1 MSEPELF
8 SPIRVSGLKLTNR
21 IVIAPMCQYVARDGC
36 MNEWHLI
43 HLGQLSVSG
52 AALLTIES
60 TAVSEDGRITY
71 ADVGLYNDETESAMK
86 GVVEPIRRWSNMPI
100 GIQISHAGRK
110 ASTETPWK
118 GGRQLSPENPLG
130 WHTVAPS
137 PLPHKQGDTPPSA
150 LDKDGLQRVREAF
163 AATAT
168 RAARL
173 GLDLLQVQAAHGYL
187 LHEFLSP
194 LSNHREDEY
203 GGSLENRMR
212 FPLEVFEGVR
222 KAFPKERPVSVR
234 VSGTDWVPGGWD
246 ISQTVKFAQ
255 ALEKLGCS
263 AINVSSGGNDPAQRI
278 PVAPGYQV
286 PLARAVK
293 AAVQIP
299 TVTAGFITGSQH
311 AESIILKGDADMI
324 AVARLILDDP
334 QWPWHAAAEL
344 GASVQTIPPYLR
356 TQPSQDFG
364 FMDGE

>member
-86 GVVEPIRRWSNMPI
+86 SVVDAIRRWSNMPI

-137 PLPHKQGDTPPSA
+137 PLPHKQGDTPPLA
-150 LDKDGLQRVREAF
+150 LDKEGLQRGREAF
-163 AATAT
+163 VATAA

-173 GLDLLQVQAAHGYL
+173 WLYLLHVQAAHGYL

-203 GGSLENRMR
+203 GGTLENRMR
-212 FPLEVFEGVR
+212 FPLEIFEAVR
-222 KAFPKERPVSVR
+222 EAFPKQRPVSVR
-234 VSGTDWVPGGWD
+234 VSGTDWVAGGWD
-246 ISQTVKFAQ
+246 ITQTVAFAR

-263 AINVSSGGNDPAQRI
+263 AINVSSGGNDPAQKI
-278 PVAPGYQV
+278 PVGPDYQV

-293 AAVQIP
+293 AAVAIP
-299 TVTAGFITGSQH
+299 IVTAGMITDPEQ
-311 AESIILKGDADMI
+311 AESIVLKGDADMVG
-324 AVARLILDDP
+324 VAR
-334 QWPWHAAAEL
+334 
-344 GASVQTIPPYLR
+344 T
-356 TQPSQDFG
+356 
-364 FMDGE
+364 